1 MSWKC
6 VTHHLNIA
14 VLNVTLQNKLSN
26 CIKQK
31 MIYVTNWHIHK
42 VRDLTLLLENDK

>member
-31 MIYVTNWHIHK
+31 N
-42 VRDLTLLLENDK
+42 DLCDKLTHTQSERFNTSLRKW